1 MSNLKGNW
9 VIPTSVKFG
18 VGRIAELAK
27 TCKQGGMKAPLLVT
41 DPGLANM
48 PMVAKILEA
57 NGAEDLPTGLFHAI
71 KANPTETNLMEG
83 LAIYR
88 EDDHDGVIALG
99 GGSAMDLGKAIAL
112 MANTDASWRTLEDKQ
127 GGWRK
132 LAASEIAPWI
142 AVPTTAGTGS
152 EASVG
157 TVIIDEES
165 GEKKVLFHPALM
177 ATGVIADPE
186 LTVGLPASLTA
197 YTGLDALTHCI
208 EALCSP
214 LFHPMADGIA
224 LEGMRLI
231 AENLP
236 KAYEDGS
243 NLEARSNMM
252 AAATMGGTAF
262 MKGLGLV
269 HALSHAA
276 GGLLNSQHGLTNAIF
291 LPYAMAYNQDVIE
304 PKMARAARALGL
316 RDNSYYGMIDW
327 VLDFRKQLG
336 IPHTSES
343 LGVNEGNIEQLA
355 QMAAADSAMF
365 TNPKKA
371 EAADMAAL
379 YKKSLSGEL

>member
-1 MSNLKGNW
+1 
-9 VIPTSVKFG
+9 
-18 VGRIAELAK
+18 
-27 TCKQGGMKAPLLVT
+27 
-41 DPGLANM
+41 M
-48 PMVAKILEA
+48 PMIASILASMREAKLR
-57 NGAEDLPTGLFHAI
+57 TGLFCEI
-71 KANPTETNLMEG
+71 KANPSETNLMTG

-88 EDDHDGVIALG
+88 EDNHDGFIALG

-112 MANTDASWRTLEDKQ
+112 MAKTDVSWRTLEDKQ
-127 GGWRK
+127 GGWRNVN
-132 LAASEIAPWI
+132 ADEIAPWI

-152 EASVG
+152 EASAD
-157 TVIIDEES
+157 TVIVDEES
-165 GEKKVLFHPALM
+165 GNKRVLFHPALM

-186 LTVGLPASLTA
+186 LTLGLPAHLTA
-197 YTGLDALTHCI
+197 FTGLDALTHCI

-214 LFHPMADGIA
+214 LFHPMAEGIA
-224 LEGMRLI
+224 LEGIRLI

-291 LPYAMAYNQDVIE
+291 LPYAMAFNQDVIE
-304 PKMARAARALGL
+304 SKMARAARALGL
-316 RDNSYYGMIDW
+316 KEKSCSGMIDW
-327 VLDFRKQLG
+327 VMDFRKRLG

-343 LGVNEGNIEQLA
+343 IGVNEDNIEQLA
-355 QMAAADSAMF
+355 KMAAADSAML

-371 EAADMAAL
+371 KAADMATL
-379 YKKSLSGEL
+379 YRKSLDGKL